1 MISEKDVDP
10 VVLTRRE
17 KEVLALMMEGHS
29 NKIIAD
35 KLFISDHTAKFHVI
49 GIIQKLKAGNR
60 THAVVKAIRQGLIT
74 V

>member
-10 VVLTRRE
+10 VILTPRE
-17 KEVLALMMEGHS
+17 KEVLALMAEGHS
-29 NKIIAD
+29 NKIIGA

-60 THAVVKAIRQGLIT
+60 TGAVVSAIRRGLL
-74 V
+74 VL